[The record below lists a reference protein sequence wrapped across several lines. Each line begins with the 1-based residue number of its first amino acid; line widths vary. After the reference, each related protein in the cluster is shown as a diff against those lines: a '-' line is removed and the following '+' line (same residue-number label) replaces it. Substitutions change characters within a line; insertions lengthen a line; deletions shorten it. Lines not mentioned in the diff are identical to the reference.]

1 MLAGAIVWRGRRGDL
16 SNRQFVL
23 LDQVGGYVALRY
35 VPRACNGLDDPLL
48 CSDIRMSTSVGFDL
62 SQVGQNNGTKGF
74 AQGIGPLFR
83 GAKQEQA
90 PLNQF
95 KGVLRRK
102 LELLSSTAIFVKR
115 SVNISFDVEGSWPL
129 SEQTELMRVCCL
141 KLAQAF
147 FRIVADANLDQI
159 RSFSPDEI

>member
-1 MLAGAIVWRGRRGDL
+1 
-16 SNRQFVL
+16 
-23 LDQVGGYVALRY
+23 
-35 VPRACNGLDDPLL
+35 
-48 CSDIRMSTSVGFDL
+48 MSTSVGFDL
-62 SQVGQNNGTKGF
+62 SQVGQNNGAKGF
-74 AQGIGPLFR
+74 AQGIGLLFR
-83 GAKQEQA
+83 GSKQEQV

-147 FRIVADANLDQI
+147 FMIVADANLDQI
-159 RSFSPDEI
+159 RSFINADLNGAKSVALRHDLVAMGRYFCEYPRKEVKGARSGSFF

>member
-1 MLAGAIVWRGRRGDL
+1 
-16 SNRQFVL
+16 
-23 LDQVGGYVALRY
+23 
-35 VPRACNGLDDPLL
+35 
-48 CSDIRMSTSVGFDL
+48 MSTSVGFDL
-62 SQVGQNNGTKGF
+62 SQVGQNNGAKGF
-74 AQGIGPLFR
+74 AQGIGPLLR
-83 GAKQEQA
+83 VAKQKQA
-90 PLNQF
+90 PPNQF

-115 SVNISFDVEGSWPL
+115 SVNISFDVEGSWLL
-129 SEQTELMRVCCL
+129 SEQTEFMRVCCL